1 MVITDATQTGSKLGV
16 EEAGAMNDW
25 KLPTCAPQTGL
36 ACLILPGTQIAGEIS
51 IFWNFYIFVGCCLT
65 SQSHSDGKCRSTF
78 DVFDALATSPDDLS

>member
-36 ACLILPGTQIAGEIS
+36 ACLVWPVAH
-51 IFWNFYIFVGCCLT
+51 FNY
-65 SQSHSDGKCRSTF
+65 R
-78 DVFDALATSPDDLS
+78 